1 MERLRTSLVSFYHT
15 AANTSLRATGT
26 MTSGSKRGPPDD
38 HPRRLHN
45 GRVIPK
51 QRPRNVTE
59 AQATQLADWI
69 FSQEKR
75 PTILETTE
83 WYRSQFRKRLDYDV
97 CGNLID
103 SIIGEN
109 VMAQHQVSPLECRGS
124 HDLATNI
131 CLRSSKSWPTVL
143 SNFPDLACH

>member
-1 MERLRTSLVSFYHT
+1 MESLRTSLVSFYHT
-15 AANTSLRATGT
+15 AANTALRATGT
-26 MTSGSKRGPPDD
+26 MASGSKRGQSDD

-75 PTILETTE
+75 PTNLQTME
-83 WYRSQFRKRLDYDV
+83 WYRSQFKKRLDHDV
-97 CGNLID
+97 CGSLID
-103 SIIGEN
+103 SIISEN
-109 VMAQHQVSPLECRGS
+109 VMAQHQVSSL
-124 HDLATNI
+124 
-131 CLRSSKSWPTVL
+131 
-143 SNFPDLACH
+143 